1 MYLSEALVG
10 EPVGLAPESDRHCA
24 VYFGPMKLCLID
36 HKTDQLVKIAPE
48 WLPEL
53 ILMSPALQRHSEP
66 VEG

>member
-1 MYLSEALVG
+1 MYLGEALMG

-24 VYFGPMKLCLID
+24 VYFGQMKLCLID

-48 WLPEL
+48 WMPEL
-53 ILMSPALQRHSEP
+53 ILRSPVLERRPEP

>member
-36 HKTDQLVKIAPE
+36 HKTNQLVKIAPDMDARTDTHV
-48 WLPEL
+48 PGPTA
-53 ILMSPALQRHSEP
+53 SF
-66 VEG
+66 